1 MSRSGNVRF
10 KSVHCLMLCVWM
22 AAALAFS
29 GCGGTGAESSDP
41 AGISADEPGG
51 GIADEPG
58 TDGDSGAETDVGAGG
73 DTGAETD
80 VGAGGDTG
88 AETDVGSGGD
98 PAGGAAEELKGQDA
112 AEEDGLPEELL
123 ISSETE
129 AEREVQEIVAE
140 PSGRKGPLPEIYDP
154 NPAYDKYA
162 LVEYA
167 IDDIGAE
174 FTATVSAEDDDSE
187 FEVHCNLGKAEQVVI
202 LDMDYSVV
210 YDRTGEMGSD
220 APLIVQ
226 MAVEEGD
233 WRSIGE

>member
-10 KSVHCLMLCVWM
+10 KSVHCLMLCVLLT
-22 AAALAFS
+22 AALVFS
-29 GCGGTGAESSDP
+29 GCGGTVDGSGDSSVSDSADAPGAGGGSGTESTDP
-41 AGISADEPGG
+41 AGINADAPGAG
-51 GIADEPG
+51 VGSGADPAA
-58 TDGDSGAETDVGAGG
+58 DSGADLAGS
-73 DTGAETD
+73 TAKE
-80 VGAGGDTG
+80 
-88 AETDVGSGGD
+88 SS
-98 PAGGAAEELKGQDA
+98 GQDA

-123 ISSETE
+123 ISAAPE
-129 AEREVQEIVAE
+129 AEQEIQEIVAK
-140 PSGRKGPLPEIYDP
+140 PAGRKGTLPEIYDP

-167 IDDIGAE
+167 IEDIGAE

-187 FEVHCNLGKAEQVVI
+187 YEVHCNLGRTEQVVI

-226 MAVEEGD
+226 MAVEEND